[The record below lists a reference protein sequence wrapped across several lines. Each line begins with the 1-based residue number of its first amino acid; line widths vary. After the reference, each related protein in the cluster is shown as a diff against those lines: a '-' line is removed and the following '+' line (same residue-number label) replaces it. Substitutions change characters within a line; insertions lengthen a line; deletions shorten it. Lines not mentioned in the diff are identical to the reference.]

1 MGHPILDMS
10 VKPGNLD
17 VVNKPAHFCNLLDY
31 SFRYDCFLLCF
42 YNVPVSLVLF
52 FLCIYIYILRT
63 VI

>member
-1 MGHPILDMS
+1 MGHLILDMS

-31 SFRYDCFLLCF
+31 SFRYDCFLLCLQRTGKF
-42 YNVPVSLVLF
+42 GPIFLV
-52 FLCIYIYILRT
+52 YIYILRT